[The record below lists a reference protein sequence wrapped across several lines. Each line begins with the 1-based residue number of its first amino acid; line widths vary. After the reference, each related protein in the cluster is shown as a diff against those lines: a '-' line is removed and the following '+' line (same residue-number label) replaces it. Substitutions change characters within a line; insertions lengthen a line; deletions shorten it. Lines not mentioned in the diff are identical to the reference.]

1 VLRLFLHG
9 GRLSTIIDDTRYA
22 VFFLTQGCLTA
33 MPIKKDVVS
42 RAQLVPMNN
51 IASSE
56 HAADQIRAAIIKG
69 LFRPGDRLIEK
80 NLTDQLNISRHPI
93 REALRRLS
101 QEGLVEMRPNR
112 GAVVAKLDPASILE
126 VYAIRSALGELALKA
141 FHDNPALP
149 SHDEIKALEKMATSA
164 LKLAR
169 QDNQQ
174 ATIQNDLEFQETI
187 VIASGLERCARY
199 FAETTVEVQR
209 FNNLTGIVY
218 TEREADAQN
227 YVVALLEAIKAHD
240 IDKALAIWKDK
251 FAKAVARYMALLE
264 KEQKPGKSLKKAK

>member
-1 VLRLFLHG
+1 
-9 GRLSTIIDDTRYA
+9 
-22 VFFLTQGCLTA
+22 
-33 MPIKKDVVS
+33 MPIKKDAVS

-264 KEQKPGKSLKKAK
+264 KEQKPAKSIKKAK

>member
-1 VLRLFLHG
+1 
-9 GRLSTIIDDTRYA
+9 
-22 VFFLTQGCLTA
+22 
-33 MPIKKDVVS
+33 MPIKKDAVS

-56 HAADQIRAAIIKG
+56 YAADQIRAAIIKG

-80 NLTDQLNISRHPI
+80 NLTEQLNISRHPI
-93 REALRRLS
+93 REALRRLN
-101 QEGLVEMRPNR
+101 QEGLVDVRPNR

-149 SHDEIKALEKMATSA
+149 FASEMKALEKMANAA
-164 LKLAR
+164 LRLAR

-174 ATIQNDLEFQETI
+174 ATILNDLEFQETI

-199 FAETTVEVQR
+199 FAETTVEVKR

-218 TEREADAQN
+218 TEREADAQQ
-227 YVVALLEAIKAHD
+227 YVVALVAAIKARD

-251 FAKAVARYMALLE
+251 FAKAVSRYMALVE
-264 KEQKPGKSLKKAK
+264 KEQSVGKIVKKVK

>member
-1 VLRLFLHG
+1 
-9 GRLSTIIDDTRYA
+9 
-22 VFFLTQGCLTA
+22 

-69 LFRPGDRLIEK
+69 SFRPGDRLIEK
-80 NLTDQLNISRHPI
+80 NLTEQLNISRHPI

-101 QEGLVEMRPNR
+101 QEGLVEVRPNR

-141 FHDNPALP
+141 FQYNPALP
-149 SHDEIKALEKMATSA
+149 SADELKALEKMANAA

-169 QDNQQ
+169 QENQQ

-218 TEREADAQN
+218 TERESDAQN
-227 YVVALLEAIKAHD
+227 YVVALLDAIKARD
-240 IDKALAIWKDK
+240 IDKALTIWKDK
-251 FAKAVARYMALLE
+251 FAKAVSRYMVLLE
-264 KEQKPGKSLKKAK
+264 KEQKASKAVKKAK